1 MPKEF
6 PFLLFYFIKR
16 KVNALLL
23 DGFLFICSN
32 KPVHNFAAPP
42 IGLLLTIPSF
52 WAQKQKY
59 FSLFKENKKILEIF
73 TASHKMESI
82 PFYSFIGC

>member
-52 WAQKQKY
+52 WTQKQKY
-59 FSLFKENKKILEIF
+59 FSLFKEKKKMLEML
-73 TASHKMESI
+73 SQNGKC
-82 PFYSFIGC
+82 SFL